1 VCEWQAKWNNLPS
14 QDQSKIMARQGINTV
29 ALAHMDVKDLNTMIG
44 VPWDGKTMGE
54 IVLKGSTVMKGYF
67 KDPKATAKAFKN
79 GWFATGDIG
88 VIHPDGYLEIKDRSK
103 DVIISGGENISSVEL
118 ESVLYSHPRV
128 LEAAVVAMPH
138 PVWGES
144 PCAFLA
150 IKKNS
155 DGKSNDLKEADIIA
169 YCRKKLPRY
178 MVPKKVEFIPELPKT
193 STGKI
198 QKFQL
203 RDLARNFV
211 VSETFPSKNTAQVN
225 ANTEMQGRQALPS
238 RVASSRL

>member
-1 VCEWQAKWNNLPS
+1 
-14 QDQSKIMARQGINTV
+14 
-29 ALAHMDVKDLNTMIG
+29 MDVKDLSTMIS

-54 IVLKGSTVMKGYF
+54 IVLRGSTVMKGYF

-155 DGKSNDLKEADIIA
+155 EGKSDDVKEADIIA
-169 YCRKKLPRY
+169 YCRKKLPHY
-178 MVPKKVEFIPELPKT
+178 MVPKKVEFMSELPKT
-193 STGKI
+193 STGKV

-203 RDLARNFV
+203 RDLTRNFV
-211 VSETFPSKNTAQVN
+211 VSESFPSKKTAQIN
-225 ANTEMQGRQALPS
+225 AKTETQGHKAQPV
-238 RVASSRL
+238 RVPSSRL

>member
-1 VCEWQAKWNNLPS
+1 
-14 QDQSKIMARQGINTV
+14 M
-29 ALAHMDVKDLNTMIG
+29 
-44 VPWDGKTMGE
+44 
-54 IVLKGSTVMKGYF
+54 
-67 KDPKATAKAFKN
+67 
-79 GWFATGDIG
+79 
-88 VIHPDGYLEIKDRSK
+88 EIKDRSK

-155 DGKSNDLKEADIIA
+155 DGATDDLSEADIIA
-169 YCRKKLPRY
+169 YCRTKLPRY
-178 MVPKKVEFIPELPKT
+178 MVPKKVEFITELPKT

-203 RDLARNFV
+203 RELARNCV

-225 ANTEMQGRQALPS
+225 ASTEMQGRQAQPARL
-238 RVASSRL
+238 ASSRL

>member
-1 VCEWQAKWNNLPS
+1 
-14 QDQSKIMARQGINTV
+14 
-29 ALAHMDVKDLNTMIG
+29 
-44 VPWDGKTMGE
+44 
-54 IVLKGSTVMKGYF
+54 MKGYF

-150 IKKNS
+150 IRKNS

-169 YCRKKLPRY
+169 YCKEKLPSY
-178 MVPKKVEFIPELPKT
+178 MIPKKVEFIPELPKN

-198 QKFQL
+198 QKFKL

-211 VSETFPSKNTAQVN
+211 VSETFPSKKSAQVN
-225 ANTEMQGRQALPS
+225 HNTELQGRQAQPA

>member
-1 VCEWQAKWNNLPS
+1 
-14 QDQSKIMARQGINTV
+14 
-29 ALAHMDVKDLNTMIG
+29 MDVKDLSTMIS

-54 IVLKGSTVMKGYF
+54 IVLRGSTVMKGYF
-67 KDPKATAKAFKN
+67 KDPVATAKAFKN

-155 DGKSNDLKEADIIA
+155 EGKSDDVNEADIIA
-169 YCRKKLPRY
+169 YCRKKLPHY
-178 MVPKKVEFIPELPKT
+178 MVPKKVEFLSELPKT
-193 STGKI
+193 STGKV

-203 RDLARNFV
+203 RDLARNLV
-211 VSETFPSKNTAQVN
+211 VSDSFPSKNNAKMETQLGHHAQPV
-225 ANTEMQGRQALPS
+225 
-238 RVASSRL
+238 RVPSSRL

>member
-1 VCEWQAKWNNLPS
+1 
-14 QDQSKIMARQGINTV
+14 M
-29 ALAHMDVKDLNTMIG
+29 
-44 VPWDGKTMGE
+44 
-54 IVLKGSTVMKGYF
+54 
-67 KDPKATAKAFKN
+67 
-79 GWFATGDIG
+79 
-88 VIHPDGYLEIKDRSK
+88 
-103 DVIISGGENISSVEL
+103 
-118 ESVLYSHPRV
+118 
-128 LEAAVVAMPH
+128 VAMPH

-150 IKKNS
+150 INKNS